1 MTRGD
6 DEAPI
11 ESSAP
16 SASTYV
22 PSFDD
27 FDHAVTSALD
37 ALDSLSVFGG
47 ASDDRGGDDECARA
61 ARAWREARWM
71 EARDAIARAKERRA
85 EARESEHE
93 AKRHCL
99 ILQYHL

>member
-16 SASTYV
+16 SASAYV

-47 ASDDRGGDDECARA
+47 ASDDRSGDDECARA

-71 EARDAIARAKERRA
+71 EARDAIARRSF
-85 EARESEHE
+85 ARGGAGE
-93 AKRHCL
+93 
-99 ILQYHL
+99 

>member
-1 MTRGD
+1 MTRDD

-11 ESSAP
+11 ESSAANA
-16 SASTYV
+16 SAYV

-47 ASDDRGGDDECARA
+47 ASDDRSGDDECARGARVARGAMDGGEGCDRARERA
-61 ARAWREARWM
+61 ARGGAGE
-71 EARDAIARAKERRA
+71 
-85 EARESEHE
+85 
-93 AKRHCL
+93 
-99 ILQYHL
+99 